1 MVDTVAGGTLPRA
14 HVCVAVNVNIIN
26 PDTCKKCKQSAQDHY
41 QHEYFIH
48 CSATMVS
55 RAHTANNKL
64 TGL

>member
-1 MVDTVAGGTLPRA
+1 MLTRWLEERC
-14 HVCVAVNVNIIN
+14 HEHMFVNVNIIN

-55 RAHTANNKL
+55 MAHTANNNKL
-64 TGL
+64 TDWI